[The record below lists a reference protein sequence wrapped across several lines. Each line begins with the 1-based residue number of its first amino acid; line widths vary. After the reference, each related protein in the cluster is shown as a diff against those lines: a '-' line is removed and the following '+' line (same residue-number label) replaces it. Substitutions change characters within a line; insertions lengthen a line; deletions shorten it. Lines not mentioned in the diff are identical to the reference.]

1 MELLQFSSPEHVS
14 SFVDLHPISMSR
26 RYLNVTKTY
35 EKKKKKEFV
44 LVRMKCLE
52 ICISKDDLEI
62 DLQMYR
68 IYFLLKMNLFIGN
81 NFSKVAVIFRSI
93 LRNNVSM
100 MQLLSQRCTLY
111 YILQKRSYKWNNT
124 PFHSKP
130 IR

>member
-35 EKKKKKEFV
+35 EKKKKKKEFV

-68 IYFLLKMNLFIGN
+68 I
-81 NFSKVAVIFRSI
+81 
-93 LRNNVSM
+93 
-100 MQLLSQRCTLY
+100 
-111 YILQKRSYKWNNT
+111 
-124 PFHSKP
+124 
-130 IR
+130 

>member
-35 EKKKKKEFV
+35 EEKKKKKEFV
-44 LVRMKCLE
+44 FVRMKYLE

-100 MQLLSQRCTLY
+100 M
-111 YILQKRSYKWNNT
+111 
-124 PFHSKP
+124 
-130 IR
+130 